1 MISKKTL
8 IARYELVLV
17 CLVRLQLKEKRSN
30 NMKHRCGDCGK
41 DHDIN
46 DLTINI
52 GDEGH
57 KVIHDIDTA
66 VMGVVEKRRV
76 PLELLIYAFAAYLEE
91 IKQTGLQLGNKSDRI
106 EMIIQVARNDVIN
119 EEGEKKEGEGSSFN

>member
-1 MISKKTL
+1 
-8 IARYELVLV
+8 
-17 CLVRLQLKEKRSN
+17 
-30 NMKHRCGDCGK
+30 MKYRCGSCDEY
-41 DHDIN
+41 HDID

-57 KVIHDIDTA
+57 KLIDDIDIV
-66 VMGVVEKRRV
+66 VMDIVEKRRV
-76 PLELLIYAFAAYLEE
+76 PLELLVYALAAHLEE

-119 EEGEKKEGEGSSFN
+119 EEVEEKKE

>member
-1 MISKKTL
+1 
-8 IARYELVLV
+8 
-17 CLVRLQLKEKRSN
+17 
-30 NMKHRCGDCGK
+30 MKYRCGHCDE
-41 DHDIN
+41 DHDIC

-66 VMGVVEKRRV
+66 VMDIIEKRRV
-76 PLELLIYAFAAYLEE
+76 PYELLVYALAAHLEE
-91 IKQTGLQLGNKSDRI
+91 TKQTGLQLGNKSDRI

-119 EEGEKKEGEGSSFN
+119 EEGEEKKK

>member
-1 MISKKTL
+1 
-8 IARYELVLV
+8 
-17 CLVRLQLKEKRSN
+17 
-30 NMKHRCGDCGK
+30 MKYRCGNCDE
-41 DHDIN
+41 DHDIC

-57 KVIHDIDTA
+57 KLIDDIDIV
-66 VMGVVEKRRV
+66 VMDIVEKRRV
-76 PLELLIYAFAAYLEE
+76 PLELLIYAIAAHLEE

-119 EEGEKKEGEGSSFN
+119 EEVEEKKK